1 MASDRDGS
9 KSKVVDLAME
19 KNSLVDYFFIRGH
32 LDVEIGP
39 ANMQIMLKFQS
50 SGCTAWKVSV

>member
-1 MASDRDGS
+1 MASDSDGS

-19 KNSLVDYFFIRGH
+19 KNSFVDHFFIRGH

-39 ANMQIMLKFQS
+39 TNLQIMLKFQS
-50 SGCTAWKVSV
+50 SGRTACKVSV